1 MPYRR
6 QLLIAAITL
15 SASSL
20 CASAAVRIE
29 GQTFDAAAR
38 VAGTELVLNGVGV
51 RAVAWLKGYAA
62 ALYLPAK
69 AATPPQVL
77 ASVGAKRLQ
86 MRLLQDVPAE
96 EFVKAIDKGIERNTP
111 ADELPALAD
120 RQALFER
127 QVQAVGT
134 VKKGDV
140 VDLDFVPGR
149 GLVFA
154 LNGKPRGDAIP
165 GADLY
170 AAVLRIFLGDK
181 PIDARLKAG
190 LLGGPVS

>member
-1 MPYRR
+1 MPCRPH
-6 QLLIAAITL
+6 LLIAALTL
-15 SASSL
+15 AASSL
-20 CASAAVRIE
+20 CAGAQVQVE
-29 GQTFDAAAR
+29 GQSFDAAAK
-38 VAGTELVLNGVGV
+38 VAGTDLVLNGVGV
-51 RAVAWLKGYAA
+51 RAVAWIKGYAA

-77 ASVGAKRLQ
+77 ASSGAKRLQ
-86 MRLLQDVPAE
+86 MRMLQDVPAE
-96 EFVKAIDKGIERNTP
+96 EFVKAIAKGMDRNTP

-120 RQALFER
+120 RKALFER
-127 QVQAVGT
+127 QVQAVGA

-165 GADLY
+165 GGDLY
-170 AAVLRIFLGDK
+170 AALLRIFLGDK
-181 PIDARLKAG
+181 PVDARLKAG